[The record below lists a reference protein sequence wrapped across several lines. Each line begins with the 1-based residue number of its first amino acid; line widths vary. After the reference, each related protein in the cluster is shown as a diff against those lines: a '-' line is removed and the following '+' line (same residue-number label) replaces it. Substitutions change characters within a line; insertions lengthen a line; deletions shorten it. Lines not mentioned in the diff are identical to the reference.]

1 MSTPDRF
8 ALFVNDRKTEDT
20 DPDYTGSLTING
32 VEYFLDGWRGRTKA
46 GKPMLSGRIKRK
58 PQQQAAVD
66 RVLRSNYEYDPT
78 PRRPNGEPVPNDEG
92 SE

>member
-46 GKPMLSGRIKRK
+46 GKAMLSGRVKRK
-58 PQQQAAVD
+58 PQQMAQVD
-66 RVLRSNYEYDPT
+66 RALRAQYEPDLT
-78 PRRPNGEPVPNDEG
+78 PRRPNGQPVPNDGAAE
-92 SE
+92 